1 MQTLN
6 RPLDQS
12 FPACLVPDRH
22 ELIPG
27 LREIYELHL
36 AWLEAQ
42 TLEGARLVEQAAYF
56 WSVDGRPTRH
66 FLTCVGETLKLPDY
80 SSSRLK
86 SFFVTN
92 SFRTGYATH
101 GLFPYR
107 GKFHPQMVRGILNA
121 IGVGPGRTVLD
132 PMMGSGTVPIEA
144 SLLGARALGIDVS
157 PFCVFMTETKASGL
171 TMSLGRVEGALEKI
185 ETTFDYFARR
195 YGVAKRSDRQPSAP
209 DEALHRIMEEG
220 AEYVVPG
227 RRFRDQETA
236 ETYALLLLAFLD
248 TMGYA
253 QRSQRRPPI
262 DQFRGIL
269 ERYLHCCRKFQ
280 RVRNAQQFDLGDIDA
295 RQGDARHMDI
305 GDASVDAILFS
316 PPYSFAI
323 DYAENDAF
331 HLAALGV
338 DRAELDGR
346 MIGLRGGP
354 RLVDKYAF
362 YLDDMRSVLR
372 ECFRVLK
379 RGRDCVIV
387 VGTNNNQLGK
397 VFKVPA
403 DQVTGLNQILRGEAE
418 SIGFSF
424 STEIPRSIKG
434 IANTMR
440 DEFIVFLRK
449 G

>member
-1 MQTLN
+1 LH

-12 FPACLVPDRH
+12 FPACLFPEGHKLVP
-22 ELIPG
+22 G
-27 LREIYELHL
+27 VREVYELHL

-42 TLEGARLVEQAAYF
+42 TLELGRLVEQAAYF
-56 WSVDGRPTRH
+56 WSIDGRPTRH
-66 FLTCVGETLKLPDY
+66 SLTCVGETLKLPDF

-86 SFFVTN
+86 SFFATN

-121 IGVGPGRTVLD
+121 IGVGPGQTVLD
-132 PMMGSGTVPIEA
+132 PMMGSGTAPIEA
-144 SLLGARALGIDVS
+144 SLLGARAIGIDIS

-171 TMSLGRVEGALEKI
+171 TMSLTRAQGALEKI

-195 YGVAKRSDRQPSAP
+195 YGVAQRSGRQSAHP
-209 DEALHRIMEEG
+209 DDDLRRVMEEG
-220 AEYVVPG
+220 AEYVVSG
-227 RRFRDQETA
+227 RRFRDRETA

-262 DQFRGIL
+262 EQFQGVL

-280 RVRNAQQFDLGDIDA
+280 RVRKAQQFELGDIDA
-295 RQGDARHMDI
+295 RLGDARRMDI
-305 GDASVDAILFS
+305 ADESVDAILFS

-338 DRAELDGR
+338 DRVQLDGN

-354 RLVDKYAF
+354 RLADKYAC
-362 YLDDMRSVLR
+362 YLEDMRSVLR

-379 RGRDCVIV
+379 CSRYCVIV
-387 VGTNNNQLGK
+387 LGTNNNQLGK
-397 VFKVPA
+397 VLKVSA
-403 DQVTGLNQILRGEAE
+403 DQVTGLNEILRNEGERL
-418 SIGFSF
+418 GFSF
-424 STEIPRSIKG
+424 GKEIPRSIKG
-434 IANTMR
+434 MANTMR
-440 DEFIVFLRK
+440 DEYTVFLRK